1 MLLARVLDLSRKV
14 GFMLLL
20 LFAFVSSAAFARGVT
35 VCVDG
40 EVISLD
46 VAPAMRHGWIF
57 VPLRGIFEK
66 MGALVVFNP
75 ATRKVFAR
83 KGGRTVELKVGEP
96 KAKINGRA
104 YLMIVPAIELSGRT
118 LVPLR
123 FVSEALGASVNWN
136 SSSATVFVNTTGTQ
150 AIPEIKEIEVE
161 NLDSDSKD
169 DSEKSP

>member
-1 MLLARVLDLSRKV
+1 MLLARIFDVSRRV
-14 GFMLLL
+14 GFL
-20 LFAFVSSAAFARGVT
+20 LFLLIAFTPSAGFARGVT
-35 VCVDG
+35 VCVNG

-75 ATRKVFAR
+75 VTRTVFAR
-83 KGGRTVELKVGEP
+83 KGGRTVELKVGND
-96 KAKINGRA
+96 KAKINGRT

-123 FVSEALGASVNWN
+123 FVSEALGAGVNWD
-136 SSSATVFVNTTGTQ
+136 SSSATVFVNTTGAQ
-150 AIPEIKEIEVE
+150 AIPQIKEIEVE
-161 NLDSDSKD
+161 NLDPDGKD
-169 DSEKSP
+169 DSKESP